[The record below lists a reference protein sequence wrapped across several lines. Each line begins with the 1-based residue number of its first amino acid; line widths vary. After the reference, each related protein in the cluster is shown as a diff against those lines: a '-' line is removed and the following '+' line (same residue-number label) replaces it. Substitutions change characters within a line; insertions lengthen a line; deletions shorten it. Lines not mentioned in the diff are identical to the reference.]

1 MHLSRLDMSRHRV
14 GEVTKFSNVGGSS
27 DVNTLRVIIER
38 GICGC
43 QGGWEAAVHGWVDEF
58 GALTKEDLPKMVE
71 AETSL
76 FHDIRYRHCLE
87 IATMVDFTRFPV
99 HERVVRSCKWV

>member
-1 MHLSRLDMSRHRV
+1 MSRHGV
-14 GEVTKFSNVGGSS
+14 GEVTKFRNVSSGS
-27 DVNTLRVIIER
+27 DVNTLRMIVER
-38 GICGC
+38 GVRGC

-87 IATMVDFTRFPV
+87 VATMVDFTRFPV
-99 HERVVRSCKWV
+99 DERVVCSCKGVY